1 MNKKLAQGAWLII
14 VTLFI
19 SMLVYHVLTENY
31 GDLIIALMT
40 VIIILVIFAAYYL
53 LKQGKNGC
61 CR

>member
-1 MNKKLAQGAWLII
+1 MNKKIYQGAWLII
-14 VTLFI
+14 ITLFI

-53 LKQGKNGC
+53 LRRGKNGC
-61 CR
+61 C